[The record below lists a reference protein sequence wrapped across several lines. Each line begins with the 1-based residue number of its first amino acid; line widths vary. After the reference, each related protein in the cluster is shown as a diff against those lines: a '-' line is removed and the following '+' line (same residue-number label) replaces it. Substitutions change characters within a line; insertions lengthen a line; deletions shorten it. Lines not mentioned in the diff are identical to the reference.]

1 MRIPSLYRRLW
12 LAGAAMALFLATL
25 IVGNSFLKADQA
37 VRRNMLGYDFRA
49 LYIAGTFAREGRS
62 SEFYDLKSVGE
73 FDDKI
78 ARDHGL
84 DLDQG
89 IGPIFNPPFFAW
101 IFAPLAGWPYPIALR
116 IWYAISVGCLMLS
129 VLFLG
134 RILSGKSGEGGVGFS
149 GRNRSDIHGLI
160 AGKIPSDE
168 PCENEGFRQGWHG
181 HVPMPVMAFDA
192 KNTGRG
198 TCPCHPVKEIPS
210 AKADPTQNT
219 LAYGALILL
228 LVATSMPA
236 VQALVHAQNTFLS
249 LLMLIG
255 VVRWWRSGRAFL
267 AGLLAGLLFYKPQLG
282 AVVALSLVVTMGWR
296 AALGLAITGTSLLLL
311 NIVTLP
317 GSLTDF
323 FVKMPVNLRWLQEGH
338 IYAWQRHATFQGF
351 WRTLLQWGQ
360 AGPATGAVRFLT
372 YGSMLI
378 VAIGLVRLIRLF
390 HRQPRTNGVSRPD
403 AIDPFIAATLTAMP
417 LLMPFYFDYDLLLLS
432 IAAVLTAGDFL
443 RQGRRP
449 NHFADRWLPT
459 AWFIFYTAMYLNL
472 PIARFT
478 HISPLVPS
486 LGFLTVLMFSRATTR
501 LKNMEIG
508 EPFSVPDDMI
518 VSQ

>member
-134 RILSGKSGEGGVGFS
+134 RILTGKSGEGRVRFS
-149 GRNRSDIHGLI
+149 GRNRSDIQGLI
-160 AGKIPSDE
+160 TGK
-168 PCENEGFRQGWHG
+168 
-181 HVPMPVMAFDA
+181 
-192 KNTGRG
+192 
-198 TCPCHPVKEIPS
+198 IPS